1 MTRDILTPTA
11 DLNNLILY
19 GLAIIAVLILYI
31 MYKLSNDK
39 TRGLI
44 PLFVGWLSSVLAIV
58 YRDIEGFVIYLIGK
72 AEGQMVTAFDEA
84 AFDNAIRIAVKAAVF
99 IAIVSFIGTY
109 RATANYALLHGF
121 GFASYGVPI
130 AIDLFVI
137 LLGYVIYAFSM
148 AGTKQSPL
156 LSIGLFAMAGLSTY
170 INIQHARQADE
181 SVSFSITILG
191 AVFPVILALAIELV
205 SMLNRLRLRRSTLIK
220 SESDLLRNIE
230 NRTNELSE
238 LESQISDAKKTLSEI
253 RAKQKSETKPQK
265 VRKASPKTG
274 KEKVRKLHD
283 EGLPP
288 VEIIRQTG
296 LANSTVYGYIGEFNR
311 NGNGSH

>member
-1 MTRDILTPTA
+1 MTKDIISNPQ

-19 GLAIIAVLILYI
+19 GLVAIAVLVLYI
-31 MYKLSNDK
+31 MYKLSDDK

-58 YRDIEGFVIYLIGK
+58 YRDIEGFIIYLIGK
-72 AEGQMVTAFDEA
+72 AEARMMTVFDEA
-84 AFDNAIRIAVKAAVF
+84 AFDNAIRIAVKVAVF
-99 IAIVSFIGTY
+99 IAIVSFVGTY
-109 RATANYALLHGF
+109 RATANYALSHGF

-156 LSIGLFAMAGLSTY
+156 LSIGLFTMAGLSTY
-170 INIQHARQADE
+170 FNIQHARQADQ
-181 SVSFSITILG
+181 SVNFSITILG

-220 SESDLLRNIE
+220 SESALLESIK

-238 LESQISDAKKTLSEI
+238 LESQIEAAKKSLSEI
-253 RAKQKSETKPQK
+253 RTKQKSERQPQK

-274 KEKVRKLHD
+274 KEKVRKLLD
-283 EGLPP
+283 DGLKP
-288 VEIIRQTG
+288 VEIIEKTG
-296 LANSTVYGYIGEFNR
+296 LANSTVYQYVNEFSQ